1 VAGLNPEKERK
12 MFLFTYHYL
21 YRNKV
26 KMKILSRICSNL
38 MSVNAHLFHRVAAH
52 HFKVYIC
59 GSRNGIAILDSDR
72 TLICLQNALTFL
84 GSLIRQ
90 KGLHFSLHTS
100 NLFIYEI
107 FSEMAGFIKGSHWK
121 IGAFFHHSFSRKNP
135 FRSRNN
141 HIILGFNQKPD
152 CVLLMDADRK
162 ASLILKADR
171 SQIPIVSFVD
181 YTTPLA
187 SFQRITYPIPGNPHC
202 NLIYQLGNLIAK
214 EKSNS
219 TPLRLFSTEK
229 PKKKDTKGW
238 VEALKGPITLGMYF
252 LVLAFFFGLDTAIQ
266 YGLKID
272 TPLELRAAFAKA
284 ACELIFVIGTLRGGT
299 PFTLGGGEDKPGLPQ
314 EEGEEISISTPL
326 NMENPEPD
334 GGRGLNIDLNE
345 PAGPSLHD
353 LRTGQNALMRI
364 VQYLH
369 PEQRNPIFPNAA
381 YPIGN
386 NEEVK
391 EGIREFLQE
400 QDPHTLGRA
409 ISDLVGMGSRKKESR
424 LFLEFVA
431 YRKRRLGERDE

>member
-1 VAGLNPEKERK
+1 
-12 MFLFTYHYL
+12 
-21 YRNKV
+21 
-26 KMKILSRICSNL
+26 MKILSRICSNL

-84 GSLIRQ
+84 GSPIRQ
-90 KGLHFSLHTS
+90 KGLYFSLHTS

-107 FSEMAGFIKGSHWK
+107 FSEMAGFRKGSHWK

-214 EKSNS
+214 TQRNS
-219 TPLRLFSTEK
+219 TPLRLFST
-229 PKKKDTKGW
+229 KKRDKNGWVSALKDT
-238 VEALKGPITLGMYF
+238 LTMLGLCL
-252 LVLAFFFGLDTAIQ
+252 LVLALFFWLDTAIQ
-266 YGLKID
+266 YGLNVD
-272 TPLELRAAFAKA
+272 TLELRASFAQA
-284 ACELIFVIGTLRGGT
+284 AVYIICSILSFWRNWDT
-299 PFTLGGGEDKPGLPQ
+299 PLPLGGEEKPGVPPF
-314 EEGEEISISTPL
+314 EEGEEISMSTPL
-326 NMENPEPD
+326 QMQNPEPD
-334 GGRGLNIDLNE
+334 GGPRRGLDVDLNE
-345 PAGPSLHD
+345 PAGPSPHH
-353 LRTGQNALMRI
+353 LRAGTNALLEI

-369 PEQRNPIFPNAA
+369 PDQRDPIFPHAA
-381 YPIGN
+381 YPIGT
-386 NEEVK
+386 NEDIK

-409 ISDLVGMGSRKKESR
+409 ISDLVGMGARKKESR
-424 LFLEFVA
+424 LFLDLVA
-431 YRKRRLGERDE
+431 YRKRRLAEGNE